1 MTLAIITIAIVLMCF
16 TIFIVTKSIAHAAYE
31 EGREVGYRHGIYDAS
46 KQQVETDKFM
56 RGIESASKTSFP
68 HRG

>member
-1 MTLAIITIAIVLMCF
+1 MTLTILTIVSVLLCF
-16 TIFIVTKSIAHAAYE
+16 TIYIVTKSIAHAAYE
-31 EGREVGYRHGIYDAS
+31 EGREVGYRHGVYDAS

-56 RGIESASKTSFP
+56 RGIEPAAKTTFP